1 MGKNIL
7 AIVAGYLVMMVL
19 VFGLMTLGWQ
29 VVGADGAFAPGSFK
43 TTGLWI
49 AISLV
54 TATVAAVAGGRVAA
68 RLGQDG
74 RAVVGLVA
82 LVLVLGIVFAIPVIT
97 AAPELA
103 NAVRPADLAMMDA
116 VKQAQQPAWVAL
128 LNPLIGAVGAWIG
141 GRGRANPSA

>member
-1 MGKNIL
+1 MGKNLL
-7 AIVAGYLVMMVL
+7 AIIAGYLAMMAL
-19 VFGLMTLGWQ
+19 VFGLMTLGWKL
-29 VVGADGAFAPGSFK
+29 VGADGAFAPGSFQ

-49 AISLV
+49 AITLV
-54 TATVAAVAGGRVAA
+54 SAILAAVVGGRVAA

-82 LVLVLGIVFAIPVIT
+82 LVLVLGIVFAIPVLT

-103 NAVRPADLAMMDA
+103 AAVRPPDLPMMEA